1 LCVPV
6 TRLPSKRHAFFLA
19 SALLASLPACGKKS
33 GSSSGAAAGSGTA
46 AASAQPLASAEPA
59 PLPLIDTSFA
69 GVSQWQTAETLPEC
83 AVKTRDLEQNLSYGG
98 IAMAGSGNSFA
109 FTWHLSTGNKVEGLV
124 AFSGYDSMTRTLGP
138 SHGLGKGILYEP
150 QVYPSGDSWL
160 VVWFDPATLVFT
172 RTTWA
177 PTLPDLSRVGA
188 LSTASR
194 DDTAIS
200 GVPDGSLAAASSFEV
215 GGKRQLGI
223 FTFAPIDPNA
233 EPVHAVGAVKGA
245 EDPRLPA
252 LTVVE
257 GGFVVA
263 WLDKGGRVMVGQM
276 NTAGKEVAPPMVVSH
291 GDAGVGRPAL
301 AASKGIVYVSWTEK
315 DKNGTSVFVRAFDP
329 KAPPAP
335 SGFRVEAGYAPTL
348 IATETGALLSFL
360 RKGEGGPDIL
370 GVAVERGG
378 KPASKGVV
386 LVASTNRKATAD
398 LPHAAALA
406 ADGRLGI
413 GWTDTNERRARMK
426 TVLASCLG
434 LGAAPAPAASA
445 SGSAAPAPAPSP

>member
-1 LCVPV
+1 V
-6 TRLPSKRHAFFLA
+6 TRLPSNRHALFLA

-33 GSSSGAAAGSGTA
+33 GSSSGAPTASTA
-46 AASAQPLASAEPA
+46 ASTQPVVSAAP
-59 PLPLIDTSFA
+59 PLPLIDTAFA
-69 GVSQWQTAETLPEC
+69 GVAQWQTAETLPEC

-98 IAMAGSGNSFA
+98 IAMAGAGNSFA

-124 AFSGYDSMTRTLGP
+124 AFSGYDSLTRTLGP

-194 DDTAIS
+194 DDTAIT

-215 GGKRQLGI
+215 SGKRQLGI
-223 FTFAPIDPNA
+223 FTFAPVDPNA

-301 AASKGIVYVSWTEK
+301 AAASGIVYVSWTEK
-315 DKNGTSVFVRAFDP
+315 DKDGTSVFVRAFNP

-348 IATETGALLSFL
+348 IATETGAVLSFL

-370 GVAVERGG
+370 GVAVDRGG
-378 KPASKGVV
+378 KPAAKGVV
-386 LVASTNRKATAD
+386 LVASTNRKPTAD

-426 TVLASCLG
+426 TVLVSCLG
-434 LGAAPAPAASA
+434 GSAAAPAAASA
-445 SGSAAPAPAPSP
+445 SGSAAVPAPSASAPPPPR